1 MFEDFAA
8 KQVLEYLDKHFNA
21 EITADLNRRNK
32 TIQHHNR
39 IKEMAQGDSKTK
51 EKGENELFQQLIT

>member
-8 KQVLEYLDKHFNA
+8 SQVLEYLDKHFNA
-21 EITADLNRRNK
+21 EITAELNRRNK

-39 IKEMAQGDSKTK
+39 IKEMAKGDSKT
-51 EKGENELFQQLIT
+51 